1 MKHQRI
7 LNGIKVYTLASKF
20 DCCKLYKCFRFAMFS
35 SIDQAQKIYIFI
47 FMANFLFIFIHSLLA
62 DILHLDDW
70 KEDSRQ
76 GILVDLYFYTL
87 QYPFVKYFLNLIVE
101 I

>member
-1 MKHQRI
+1 M
-7 LNGIKVYTLASKF
+7 AS
-20 DCCKLYKCFRFAMFS
+20 
-35 SIDQAQKIYIFI
+35 
-47 FMANFLFIFIHSLLA
+47 FLFIFIHSLLA

>member
-1 MKHQRI
+1 
-7 LNGIKVYTLASKF
+7 
-20 DCCKLYKCFRFAMFS
+20 MF
-35 SIDQAQKIYIFI
+35 F
-47 FMANFLFIFIHSLLA
+47 FFIFIYSLLA

-87 QYPFVKYFLNLIVE
+87 QYPFVKHFNLIVLKLNN
-101 I
+101 